1 MVTGATQPG
10 DTTPE
15 LVAHLRGS
23 RLEPEDLTRLS
34 GLLRV
39 WDRVKFAR
47 EPFTLDEAARSERT
61 TEAFLRRPP
70 AAAEKV
76 A

>member
-1 MVTGATQPG
+1 VTRVTRPG

-15 LVAHLRGS
+15 LVRHLQQAG
-23 RLEPEDLTRLS
+23 LDAEDQTRLA

-47 EPFTLDEAARSERT
+47 EPFTAEEALKAETAVES
-61 TEAFLRRPP
+61 FLRRPP
-70 AAAEKV
+70 AAAQRV